1 MIIITIVLSVSI
13 IELMDI
19 NNLSVFETTFLDYF
33 FRGVAVDLAVGEVAG
48 LAFVSGFFS
57 SFEGLAVDDGLAVV
71 AGEATTAGVA
81 VGVALAGLL
90 FAPDWQAPKIAAM
103 AAKIV
108 SRNDLL
114 IVFSSNSDRVG
125 SVLSGQPRSSKP
137 PPPITV
143 SQPEAAI
150 ATDPAAKIRSNE
162 PKLSHLLQHCDR

>member
-1 MIIITIVLSVSI
+1 
-13 IELMDI
+13 
-19 NNLSVFETTFLDYF
+19 
-33 FRGVAVDLAVGEVAG
+33 LAVGEVAG
-48 LAFVSGFFS
+48 LAFVSGFFP
-57 SFEGLAVDDGLAVV
+57 SFEGLEVGLPVDDGLAVV
-71 AGEATTAGVA
+71 TGEAITAGVV

-90 FAPDWQAPKIAAM
+90 FAPGSHAPKNAAM
-103 AAKIV
+103 AAKTV

-150 ATDPAAKIRSNE
+150 ATNPAAKIRSNE